1 MANRKKRQEGISP
14 AGKAAI
20 LCVIFGI
27 PLLFVLSSWGL
38 SQLYD
43 AVPYAIVL
51 VLLVLCTV
59 YSARIARLMYT
70 YYEVDAPVIRFVP
83 VIGEVCL
90 LDIKYHLPCYIGYA
104 ISVLFLVLSLLP
116 YDVLKIFGTGFATN
130 ASFYLMLVAIVV
142 ALVVQIIIGVGL
154 MHTMKDIA
162 EDWKKQVHADVGAIS
177 KFSFFGF
184 IPFVRVIALYALDKP
199 LSTMVDFMGV
209 TSEDAEEDDGFV
221 EEEE

>member
-142 ALVVQIIIGVGL
+142 ALAVQIIIGVGL

-209 TSEDAEEDDGFV
+209 TSEDAEEDDGFI